1 MRVISGIHKG
11 RRILAPKNLPVRP
24 TTDRSKEGLFNILQ
38 HRLDF
43 KSIQVLDLFAGT
55 GSISYEFSSR
65 GTKHVSAID
74 QNRSCVQFIKKV
86 SIDLEM
92 KIIAIQEECF
102 RFLEQNSISYD
113 LIFADPPYNFEI
125 DDYKKIILL
134 SKKSLSKKG
143 IVIIEHF
150 KQIKLSEI
158 QGFSFDRVYGN
169 NVFSFF
175 NYTKKQAYKPDS
187 V

>member
-1 MRVISGIHKG
+1 MRVISGVHKG
-11 RRILAPKNLPVRP
+11 RRIQAPKNLPVRP

-113 LIFADPPYNFEI
+113 LIFASISTFAS
-125 DDYKKIILL
+125 KALL
-134 SKKSLSKKG
+134 TNKNPGSETPG
-143 IVIIEHF
+143 VPA
-150 KQIKLSEI
+150 SEI
-158 QGFSFDRVYGN
+158 TEMVIPFVNCSITRG
-169 NVFSFF
+169 VFLCSL
-175 NYTKKQAYKPDS
+175 YI
-187 V
+187 

>member
-1 MRVISGIHKG
+1 MRVISGVHKG
-11 RRILAPKNLPVRP
+11 RRIQAPKNLPVRP

-102 RFLEQNSISYD
+102 RFL
-113 LIFADPPYNFEI
+113 
-125 DDYKKIILL
+125 
-134 SKKSLSKKG
+134 
-143 IVIIEHF
+143 
-150 KQIKLSEI
+150 
-158 QGFSFDRVYGN
+158 
-169 NVFSFF
+169 
-175 NYTKKQAYKPDS
+175 
-187 V
+187 

>member
-1 MRVISGIHKG
+1 MRVISGVHKG
-11 RRILAPKNLPVRP
+11 RRIQAPKNLPVRP
-24 TTDRSKEGLFNILQ
+24 TTDRSKEGLFNILH

-43 KSIQVLDLFAGT
+43 KNIQVLDLFAGT
-55 GSISYEFSSR
+55 GNISYEFSSR

-74 QNRSCVQFIKKV
+74 QNRNCVQFIKKV
-86 SIDLEM
+86 AIALEM

-134 SKKSLSKKG
+134 SKKCLSKKG
-143 IVIIEHF
+143 FVIIEHF

-175 NYTKKQAYKPDS
+175 YL
-187 V
+187 